1 MSYKLF
7 DVALTRDALKNLFAV
22 TFVSLQ
28 QLWCSHH
35 SEKVLN
41 IFFFPVSIITII
53 SSRDNTEIHINLIS
67 AQLSK
72 HIYIYI
78 YLLSTINTEMN

>member
-41 IFFFPVSIITII
+41 IFFSCKYYHY
-53 SSRDNTEIHINLIS
+53 N
-67 AQLSK
+67 
-72 HIYIYI
+72 
-78 YLLSTINTEMN
+78 